1 MTDVLTGTFGL
12 KRVAPRDGKPYYKPD
27 GGRERAALAAA
38 YADIKAAYGLRQASR
53 NRVLADVKQQMDAP
67 GDSIVLRLDV
77 TSCFENIDY
86 DVLRRRLVADHRLKA
101 GTMATVDAAVDAY
114 RRMGAQRGLPRG
126 LNTTGALA
134 EIYMWQIDR
143 SILSMPGVQMYR
155 RYVDD
160 SIIFFDP
167 AVAGADAHTLFA
179 EVDGIYRRAGM
190 QLHNPDV
197 FPYKGDIIDSKL
209 NCDFPF
215 LGYDISRTPDAARS
229 VWRMPDNTCMGGMY
243 VMRNA
248 FDRFFARI
256 GGDTAACADDRHAH
270 AHLSPLAEL
279 LAELRLATSNRVSVD
294 NGRRVRRGLSFNFG
308 LLTTT
313 EQFDTM
319 DAYLLKQ
326 INRVTP
332 DRMPD
337 GFMATG
343 THHTPEETA
352 AYIRR
357 RCMKFGFARGYAQ
370 YKFSD
375 SRRII
380 SPDKTDSDN
389 KDKNKRYSD

>member
-1 MTDVLTGTFGL
+1 MADVSTGTFGL
-12 KRVAPRDGKPYYKPD
+12 ERVAPRDGKPYYKP
-27 GGRERAALAAA
+27 GGERERAALATA
-38 YADIKAAYGLRQASR
+38 YADIKAAYGIRPASR
-53 NRVLADVKQQMDAP
+53 NRVLYDVKRQMDAP

-77 TSCFENIDY
+77 TSCFESIDY

-101 GTMATVDAAVDAY
+101 GTMVTVDAAVDAY
-114 RRMGAQRGLPRG
+114 LRMGAQRGLPRG
-126 LNTTGALA
+126 LNITGALA
-134 EIYMWQIDR
+134 NIYMWHIDR
-143 SILSMPGVQMYR
+143 RIRSMPGVQMYR

-167 AVAGADAHTLFA
+167 DKAGADAHTLFA
-179 EVDGIYRRAGM
+179 EVDGMYRKLGL
-190 QLHNPDV
+190 QLHDPEV

-209 NCDFPF
+209 DCDFPF
-215 LGYDISRTPDAARS
+215 LGYDISRTPDDARS
-229 VWRMPDNTCMGGMY
+229 VWRMPDDTCMGGMY
-243 VMRNA
+243 VIRNA
-248 FDRFFARI
+248 FDRFLARI
-256 GGDTAACADDRHAH
+256 GGDAAACADDRHAN

-279 LAELRLATSNRVSVD
+279 LAELRLATSNRVLMD
-294 NGRRVRRGLSFNFG
+294 NGRRVRRGPSFNFG
-308 LLTTT
+308 MLTTT

-332 DRMPD
+332 DHIPD

-343 THHTPEETA
+343 THHTPDETA

-375 SRRII
+375 SRRIT
-380 SPDKTDSDN
+380 SPDKTDGDN
-389 KDKNKRYSD
+389 KDKNKRYND